1 MGAFLSCFETHNSL
15 WRIIMQQNRNA
26 LADSFLSSPR
36 AYHRHCQN
44 VRWGPRALQGAPIEK
59 TEPGL
64 LPRPGRVKPPLQPG
78 GPQRNPHYFG
88 SWSSQLCCGSEKRGS
103 LPEHHCFHT
112 RLRQPDLTAHAQLQ
126 PAELRH
132 DKNTFRFV
140 PCEMSLSYF
149 CWGYVTAL
157 SLTWVE
163 TPFSARVC
171 LFKSTSSYNLECLC
185 CLYIQIKLPF

>member
-1 MGAFLSCFETHNSL
+1 M
-15 WRIIMQQNRNA
+15 IMQQNRNA

-44 VRWGPRALQGAPIEK
+44 VHRGPRALQGAPIEK

-103 LPEHHCFHT
+103 LPEHHCFHRPT
-112 RLRQPDLTAHAQLQ
+112 TYAPSPTWCDSSRSTTACWNIDMIKIHSLWTYCRCLTIARSIWQHLVW
-126 PAELRH
+126 L
-132 DKNTFRFV
+132 
-140 PCEMSLSYF
+140 
-149 CWGYVTAL
+149 
-157 SLTWVE
+157 E
-163 TPFSARVC
+163 TPFGVRFC
-171 LFKSTSSYNLECLC
+171 LFKSTSSYNLECLGS
-185 CLYIQIKLPF
+185 LYIQI